1 MHFNVF
7 IEETVTFLGL
17 LNFISPG
24 RSITF
29 LAQTENIIAQIQKF
43 EQNIVGYKL
52 RELVTEEVEANL
64 MILTSV

>member
-24 RSITF
+24 CSITF

>member
-24 RSITF
+24 FSITF

-52 RELVTEEVEANL
+52 RELVKEEVEANL